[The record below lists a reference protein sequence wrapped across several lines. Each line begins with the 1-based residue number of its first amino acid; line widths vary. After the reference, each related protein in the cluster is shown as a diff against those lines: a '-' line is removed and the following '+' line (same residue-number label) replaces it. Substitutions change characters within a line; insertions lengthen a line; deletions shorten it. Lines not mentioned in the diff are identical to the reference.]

1 MIELRPETSIRP
13 GPGAAYC
20 LAPAWL
26 DLCENVFGYEI
37 KKYGFYSGGTRLG
50 GAAYA
55 VIKSLL
61 FGNRIVSM
69 PFSDEA
75 GCWFEKG
82 ALPSGEEKN
91 RLSAAFCAVLD
102 AEAKVSGA
110 EYAELRG
117 NWDFLDERA
126 SGFIKSESYL
136 RFVTDTSKGYAEVRK
151 NYDGNIT
158 ANLKKA
164 DKHVAVEEVAS
175 AAALEELYPV
185 YLEQMRSFG
194 SPPLPPAYFTTLY
207 SGGLARIFKASVG
220 GRTAAFLSLIVHG
233 GTFYADINAGLKK
246 YDSYFPKIKLFDHTL
261 RLACE
266 SGINKYDFMRTRPG
280 GGVFLHKQK
289 WGGAAEPIVYR
300 HKSFVK
306 NPNLRMDPEQKRYL
320 LPQFAF
326 RHMPLFLSKA
336 AGPLVRKGLG
346 K

>member
-117 NWDFLDERA
+117 NWDFLDDRA
-126 SGFIKSESYL
+126 SGFIKSGNCL
-136 RFVTDTSKGYAEVRK
+136 RFLIDTARSYGEVSKAYS
-151 NYDGNIT
+151 GNIT

-164 DKHVAVEEVAS
+164 DKYVEVEEIAFPGGL
-175 AAALEELYPV
+175 AGLYPV

-194 SPPLPPAYFTTLY
+194 SPPLPEAYFYTLF
-207 SGGLARIFKASVG
+207 SGGLTRVFKASVG

-233 GTFYADINAGLKK
+233 GIFYADINAGLKE
-246 YDSYFPKIKLFDHTL
+246 YDSYFPKVRLFDHTI
-261 RLACE
+261 RLACAG
-266 SGINKYDFMRTRPG
+266 SAGKYDFMRTRPG

-289 WGGAAEPIVYR
+289 WGGIAEPIIYR

-326 RHMPLFLSKA
+326 RHMPLFLSRA